1 MSSSGNFNSEFDT
14 YLLTSV
20 KYGVQRPILYK
31 EFWTAM
37 FILPAAVHKLA
48 QFGFVSIRNRKPVGI
63 ACNLCFLGEASALSV
78 LTKQGLR
85 SQQKGHFPNYA
96 AALCIT
102 SISLAS
108 SNCSSQTTHCH
119 LSPHTDARSLLSD
132 LLTQPAL
139 RLPHPHYY
147 SRLLLPKPSVSLA
160 VYFHISS
167 VG

>member
-1 MSSSGNFNSEFDT
+1 
-14 YLLTSV
+14 
-20 KYGVQRPILYK
+20 
-31 EFWTAM
+31 M

-63 ACNLCFLGEASALSV
+63 ACNLCFLGEASALSPSEPSGADGV
-78 LTKQGLR
+78 DRRGIFLIMLQ
-85 SQQKGHFPNYA
+85 P
-96 AALCIT
+96 LCIT

-108 SNCSSQTTHCH
+108 SNCSSQTTRCH